1 MTLAPLYVTGKSQ
14 HILSKTKVF
23 LIYANFSYM
32 NAIISNTV
40 HILTT
45 WASVPFS
52 LNHYLHM
59 QRTRVTGTHS

>member
-1 MTLAPLYVTGKSQ
+1 MTLTPLYLTGKSQ
-14 HILSKTKVF
+14 HILSMTKVF

-45 WASVPFS
+45 
-52 LNHYLHM
+52 
-59 QRTRVTGTHS
+59 